1 MPSST
6 TPSVWKLLGLD
17 LQNEE
22 HMPMSEH
29 QAFEQALDF
38 INDIANVITEMQ
50 NQLVTNLASYKI

>member
-22 HMPMSEH
+22 HMPMSE
-29 QAFEQALDF
+29 QKALDF
-38 INDIANVITEMQ
+38 INDIDNVITEMQ